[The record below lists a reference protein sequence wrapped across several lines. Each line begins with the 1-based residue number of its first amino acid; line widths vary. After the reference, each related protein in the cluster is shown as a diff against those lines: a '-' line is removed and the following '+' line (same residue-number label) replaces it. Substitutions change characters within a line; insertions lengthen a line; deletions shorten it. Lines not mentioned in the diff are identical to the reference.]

1 MTGELLLR
9 DVAVNDRRLDV
20 LVVDEV
26 IREVGQSLRPLGN
39 PHVIDGE
46 GGALIPGLH
55 DHHVHLLAAAAA
67 RASVAVGPA
76 EAHGLDGV
84 AALLRKADAS
94 LAPGQWVRAVGYH
107 DTVAGTLDRY
117 TLDALV
123 PHRPVRVQH
132 RSGAEWILNTAAI
145 DSLELEAT
153 SHAGAER
160 DHNGHL
166 TGRFHRA
173 DEWLTSR
180 WPGLGPLDL
189 VGIGAELA
197 SNGIT
202 GVTDATPFR
211 SVEGLHAIA
220 DAAASGALPQRIMA
234 MGGVDIAGSPFA
246 APLAQGPVKLVIDD
260 AHYPS
265 LDILQASISRAH
277 AHCRPVAIHCVTRA
291 SLVLALA
298 AWESAGSRDGDRIEH
313 GSVIPPEV
321 FQAVAR
327 LGLTV
332 VTQPA
337 FVSERG
343 DQYVTDVDPADLPH
357 LYRCRSLR
365 EAGIPVAA
373 SSDAP
378 YTRTDPWAAMRAA
391 ATRRTAAGRV
401 VGPLEAVSPLEALQM
416 YLGHPDR
423 PGGEPRRVA
432 VGAPADLCLLDG
444 PLPTEVHHLRA
455 DRVGTTIVA
464 GSVVTTGM
472 EHARW

>member
-1 MTGELLLR
+1 MTGQLLLR
-9 DVAVNDRRLDV
+9 DVAVNGRRLDV

-26 IREVGQSLRPLGN
+26 ITEMGQSLRPPGH
-39 PHVIDGE
+39 PPVIDGE

-55 DHHVHLLAAAAA
+55 DHHAHLLAAAAA

-76 EAHGLDGV
+76 EAHDLDGL
-84 AALLRKADAS
+84 AALLREADAS

-107 DTVAGTLDRY
+107 EKVAGTLDRY
-117 TLDALV
+117 TLDALL

-132 RSGAEWILNTAAI
+132 RSGAEWILNTAGLE
-145 DSLELEAT
+145 SVELEGT
-153 SHAGAER
+153 SHVGAER
-160 DHNGHL
+160 DRHGHL

-197 SNGIT
+197 GNGIT

-211 SVEGLHAIA
+211 SVEGLHVIA
-220 DAAASGALPQRIMA
+220 DAATSGALPQRVTA
-234 MGGVDIAGSPFA
+234 MGGVEIAGSPFA

-260 AHYPS
+260 ADYPS
-265 LDILQASISRAH
+265 LDLLEASICRAH
-277 AHCRPVAIHCVTRA
+277 ACGRPVAIHCVTRA
-291 SLVLALA
+291 ALVLALA
-298 AWESAGSRDGDRIEH
+298 AWEVTGSWAGDRIEH

-321 FQAVAR
+321 FRAVAR

-357 LYRCRSLR
+357 LYRCRSLS
-365 EAGIPVAA
+365 EAGILVAA

-378 YTRTDPWAAMRAA
+378 YSRIDPWAAMRAA
-391 ATRRTAAGRV
+391 VTRRTTGGRV
-401 VGPLEAVSPLEALQM
+401 IGPLEAVSPRDALQL
-416 YLGHPDR
+416 YLGHPAR
-423 PGGEPRRVA
+423 PGEPRRVA
-432 VGAPADLCLLDG
+432 IGAPADLCLLDG

-464 GSVVTTGM
+464 GRVVATGR